1 MQLVAPVVGEV
12 ASGGDRG
19 AFLSGYQKAQQRAE
33 EKKQEDAQTAQRT
46 ASAGASYLM
55 DVTKHAEGITDPTD
69 FENFLNM
76 ADAAGGPAGYT
87 KPGQLRSTLKF
98 SDAKQ
103 TEAQLKELNAQ
114 LDQLE
119 KGGYDLDQLAESG
132 SALHLRNGKTLPIST
147 ALDIAR
153 KRPTDA
159 SGAAVPKPKKA
170 DISAST
176 DYGRFLSK
184 WAKDRGKTVDQ
195 LSAKD
200 ELAAKDEFAQAGRAP
215 SDPTGSIEAL
225 RQLALNKPPTEPRQ
239 RFNVQPITNAD
250 GTTGLVRINMDT
262 GETSPVDLPNGAG
275 SGRASDTQRLSGAY
289 YDRTTKAQQ
298 NLTPFETKLAT
309 LGPQADVQFPTLLQ
323 SEQGQLYSQGRDEFI
338 NAALRRESGAAIQPS
353 EYDRYDRIYFV
364 RPGDKPAV
372 IRQKQ
377 AARERVIKGFKLA
390 AGNLAPA
397 TASGPAVGER
407 RLINGQPAEWDGKG
421 WKAVGGAAPTPVKAK
436 AVPPGGGL

>member
-33 EKKQEDAQTAQRT
+33 EKKQEDAQIAQRT

-225 RQLALNKPPTEPRQ
+225 RQLALNKPPKDEPLAQ
-239 RFNVQPITNAD
+239 VTDVDP
-250 GTTGLVRINMDT
+250 VT
-262 GETSPVDLPNGAG
+262 GETVTSLVPRKPGEVARRPAPEPNQSQYQSGEYAG
-275 SGRASDTQRLSGAY
+275 RMEQAESTLTKLESEIAGMNVLSFS
-289 YDRTTKAQQ
+289 AQQ
-298 NLTPFETKLAT
+298 KMPA
-309 LGPQADVQFPTLLQ
+309 ALQ
-323 SEQGQLYSQGRDEFI
+323 SATMQSYMQAARNFI
-338 NAALRRESGAAIQPS
+338 NAKLRRESGAAISPTEFSEARAQYLPQPS
-353 EYDRYDRIYFV
+353 DTPEVLQQKKATRLYVFENNKRSAGRAYV
-364 RPGDKPAV
+364 APPALGTPG
-372 IRQKQ
+372 
-377 AARERVIKGFKLA
+377 
-390 AGNLAPA
+390 A
-397 TASGPAVGER
+397 TAKEGDTQPITDAGYPAGAMKTFT
-407 RLINGQPAEWDGKG
+407 GGK
-421 WKAVGGAAPTPVKAK
+421 WIRTK
-436 AVPPGGGL
+436 

>member
-159 SGAAVPKPKKA
+159 SGTAVPKPKKA
-170 DISAST
+170 GDLPSLQKDT
-176 DYGRFLSK
+176 VLSK
-184 WAKDRGKTVDQ
+184 GKEILANFNPKDGKYYDLNGAVIPDATVVP
-195 LSAKD
+195 K
-200 ELAAKDEFAQAGRAP
+200 P
-215 SDPTGSIEAL
+215 IDPTLQAL
-225 RQLALNKPPTEPRQ
+225 RELQLKNGQNGPRD
-239 RFNVQPITNAD
+239 RFNVQQVTNAD
-250 GTTGLVRINMDT
+250 GTVGLVRVNMET
-262 GETSPVDLPNGAG
+262 GETTRVTLPADTTGAG
-275 SGRASDTQRLSGAY
+275 KPSSTEQLSSAFLIRTQAA
-289 YDRTTKAQQ
+289 DK
-298 NLTPFETKLAT
+298 NLTPFETKVT
-309 LGPQADVQFPTLLQ
+309 SLGSQADLQLPTLLQ

-353 EYDRYDRIYFV
+353 EYARFDKIYFV
-364 RPGDKPAV
+364 QPGDKPAN
-372 IRQKQ
+372 IKQKQ
-377 AARERVIKGFKLA
+377 QARARVIAGFKTA
-390 AGNLAPA
+390 TGNLGKN
-397 TASGPAVGER
+397 ASGPTIGEK

-421 WKAVGGAAPTPVKAK
+421 WKAVGGAAPAPVKAK